1 MTHEEQP
8 GGGAAPADEAP
19 GPPMHIH
26 KPTAPKSLAEFLSEI
41 GVIVVGIVIAL
52 GGEQTIEW
60 LHWRHEVA
68 ETRAALS
75 HELAGDVG
83 VAQYRVHVAPC
94 IVRRLTELK
103 TTIDAHARG
112 AHVRFLGPVGQPQ
125 FPHIHNNVWQMAL
138 ASQTVAHMPLE
149 LRLQY
154 ASLYDSMDWLSAK
167 EQAESEAWN
176 RLTEIDDAAD
186 LGAEDWA
193 ALRQARAEAAAL
205 AEKVDAN
212 LLSFVEAGK
221 IVNPMADRAAA
232 LGVQGRRVVINPA
245 SVQQAAAFC
254 KPIL

>member
-1 MTHEEQP
+1 MTHEGQP
-8 GGGAAPADEAP
+8 GSGAAPADEEP

-68 ETRAALS
+68 ETRAALG
-75 HELAGDVG
+75 HELAGAIGDQEYR
-83 VAQYRVHVAPC
+83 AQVAPC
-94 IVRRLTELK
+94 IARRLTELK
-103 TTIDAHARG
+103 TAIDAHARG
-112 AHVRFLGPVGQPQ
+112 ASVRFLSPVGQPQ

-138 ASQTVAHMPLE
+138 ASQTVAHMPLA
-149 LRLQY
+149 LRLRY
-154 ASLYDSMDWLSAK
+154 AGLYDSMDWLSAK
-167 EQAESEAWN
+167 TQAESEAWS

-205 AEKVDAN
+205 EEKVDAN
-212 LLSFVEAGK
+212 VLPFVKAGK
-221 IVNPMADRAAA
+221 TVNPIPDSAAA
-232 LGVQGRRVVINPA
+232 LGIQPRPVVINPA

>member
-8 GGGAAPADEAP
+8 GGGAAPADEER

-26 KPTAPKSLAEFLSEI
+26 KPTAPKSLAEFFSEI
-41 GVIVVGIVIAL
+41 GVIVVGIVIAI

-68 ETRAALS
+68 ETRQALG

-83 VAQYRVHVAPC
+83 VYEYRAQVAPC
-94 IVRRLTELK
+94 IARRLTELK
-103 TTIDAHARG
+103 TVIDAHARG
-112 AHVRFLGPVGQPQ
+112 APVRLLGPVGQPQ
-125 FPHIHNNVWQMAL
+125 FPHIHNNVWQVAL

-149 LRLQY
+149 LRLRY
-154 ASLYDSMDWLSAK
+154 AGLYDSLDWMSAK
-167 EQAESEAWN
+167 TQAESEAWS

-186 LGAEDWA
+186 LGAADWT

-212 LLSFVEAGK
+212 VLSFVEAGK
-221 IVNPMADRAAA
+221 TVNPIPDRAAA
-232 LGVQGRRVVINPA
+232 LGVQPRPVVINPA

-254 KPIL
+254 RPIL